1 MRIFISHSSKDLD
14 FVRGRL
20 KKPLDDLGVLA
31 WCSATDVNMGADW
44 ERQIRAALA
53 QSDWFVVVLSPDAAK
68 SEWVQA
74 ETHWALENLRGRVIP
89 VMARGCDPG
98 TVHLRLATLQ
108 YIDFRLDAAAAT
120 ERLLELIS
128 GRVANLP
135 GEAPTGSLEQ
145 STVIVATRQASALFL
160 VEPEASP
167 AYEHRLEIRNSAT
180 IGRARDADLRLAD
193 DCVSRKHARISILRS
208 ETGKSLTIADLDSA
222 NGTFVNQ
229 ERILAIRPL
238 AVGDLIGIGNTRLSL
253 RRID

>member
-1 MRIFISHSSKDLD
+1 MRIFISHSSKDLE
-14 FVRGRL
+14 FVRDRL
-20 KKPLDDLGVLA
+20 KKPLEDLGLLA
-31 WCSATDVNMGADW
+31 WCSATDVNLAADW

-53 QSDWFVVVLSPDAAK
+53 QSDWVIVVLSPDAAK
-68 SEWVQA
+68 SEWVRA

-98 TVHLRLATLQ
+98 AVHLRLATLQ
-108 YIDFRLDAAAAT
+108 YIDFRLDAVAAT
-120 ERLLELIS
+120 ERLLDLIS

-135 GEAPTGSLEQ
+135 REGPTGSLEQ
-145 STVIVATRQASALFL
+145 STVIVAARQASALFL
-160 VEPEASP
+160 VEPGGAT
-167 AYEHRLEIRNSAT
+167 AYEHRLEIRSSAT

-208 ETGKSLTIADLDSA
+208 ETGKTLTIADLDSA

-238 AVGDLIGIGNTRLSL
+238 GVGDLIGIGSTRLRL
-253 RRID
+253 LRID